1 MAVSRHLVGRVADLA
16 RLQGDFV
23 ECGVNR
29 GGFSRAVVDYVDFGR
44 LAKTFYLMDTFDGLV
59 EAHITPEERAH
70 GRSREAFAHYSDC
83 FDDVRDAFRPFANVV
98 LVRGPIPDTLAQ
110 VTPEKVKRSV
120 DRHER
125 RPAGDRG
132 GRALL
137 GTTRQRR
144 GHDPGRLRPSA
155 VRGAEARVRRLR
167 GGPWRP
173 GPAVAD
179 RPGTDLQA
187 LSAWT
192 IRGPVDA
199 ARDVRHRDQQNWHVG
214 IIHWPVTASS
224 LRPDRRGCNLDRR
237 GWLLERRAA
246 VEATYDA
253 EAPTYDETPTQPRRN
268 DGLSGGSWPRARLT
282 ASCWTPRVGRVSTF
296 SLVAAAG
303 RRVVG
308 IDQSLGMLEQ
318 ARVRGIAVA
327 LHQVGLQ
334 ELPFQA
340 EFDAVMTIDAMEN
353 VFPEHWP
360 LVLANLH
367 RAVRSGGHLYLTV
380 EEVAESVV
388 DGAFATLV
396 ARGLPVV
403 RGEVIE
409 GDVAGYHYYPGR
421 DRVRRW
427 LEAEG
432 LAVVKQDTEA
442 HEGWAYWHLLLR
454 SRADAQAEQPSRQP
468 TSR

>member
-1 MAVSRHLVGRVADLA
+1 M
-16 RLQGDFV
+16 
-23 ECGVNR
+23 
-29 GGFSRAVVDYVDFGR
+29 
-44 LAKTFYLMDTFDGLV
+44 
-59 EAHITPEERAH
+59 
-70 GRSREAFAHYSDC
+70 
-83 FDDVRDAFRPFANVV
+83 
-98 LVRGPIPDTLAQ
+98 
-110 VTPEKVKRSV
+110 
-120 DRHER
+120 
-125 RPAGDRG
+125 
-132 GRALL
+132 
-137 GTTRQRR
+137 
-144 GHDPGRLRPSA
+144 
-155 VRGAEARVRRLR
+155 
-167 GGPWRP
+167 
-173 GPAVAD
+173 
-179 RPGTDLQA
+179 
-187 LSAWT
+187 
-192 IRGPVDA
+192 
-199 ARDVRHRDQQNWHVG
+199 
-214 IIHWPVTASS
+214 
-224 LRPDRRGCNLDRR
+224 DRRA
-237 GWLLERRAA
+237 WLLERRAA

-253 EAPTYDETPTQPRRN
+253 EAPTYDEHPYPAATQRRF
-268 DGLSGGSWPRARLT
+268 
-282 ASCWTPRVGRVSTF
+282 VGRLMAACPPDGVVLDAPCGTGQYF
-296 SLVAAAG
+296 PLVAAAG

-318 ARVRGIAVA
+318 ARARGIAVA

-334 ELPFQA
+334 ELRFQA

-388 DGAFATLV
+388 DGTFATLV

-432 LAVVKQDTEA
+432 LAVVEQDTEA

-454 SRADAQAEQPSRQP
+454 SRADAQAEGPSRQP